1 MPLDKHIMAVYIF
14 NRTYASYYK
23 ARGVSFQITFK
34 MCIKSIMFNYEEL
47 DFCFWNEVV
56 LKLC

>member
-1 MPLDKHIMAVYIF
+1 MTVYIF
-14 NRTYASYYK
+14 NRTCTSYCK
-23 ARGVSFQITFK
+23 TKGVSFQIIFK
-34 MCIKSIMFNYEEL
+34 MGIKSIMFNYEEL